1 MKSASQAD
9 IFPRF
14 SDDEYA
20 RREAAVRREMA
31 MRGLDAVIAVGDAG
45 SRGANHANVY
55 WLTNWVDPMV
65 AYVILT
71 RDAGPFLFA
80 SNPLFLHSAQRA
92 GRAAEITAAG
102 MNPGPEIAARL
113 ADLGLA
119 KSRIGIAGVRNI
131 GRASIPSE
139 HRDALIEALPRAEFV
154 DAIDVFIQAR
164 MIKSSEEVTWFERAA
179 ELTDRVIEYLA
190 AEMRIGMP
198 EYQLSALIHEAVLPE
213 GGGVR
218 LQFVGATPMSAP
230 EIIFP
235 WQYPSS
241 RPLQRGDVL
250 LTEISASWGG
260 CSGQIQRP
268 FAIGTEPT
276 AEYQRLYELASGAY
290 ENMVRVL
297 KSGATDKDVRD
308 AAMFIEDA
316 GYKTLDVLLHGW
328 GMQIEPPRVDLP
340 GAMIKRELGPV
351 VFRESMLIVVQP
363 HVVTPDEKRGL
374 QAGGLVVIERDGA
387 RALQKYPMTFIK
399 AG

>member
-1 MKSASQAD
+1 MNGSPD
-9 IFPRF
+9 GEIFPRF
-14 SDDEYA
+14 SDAEYA
-20 RREAAVRREMA
+20 RREVAVRREMEA
-31 MRGLDAVIAVGDAG
+31 RGLDAVIAVGDAG

-80 SNPLFLHSAQRA
+80 SNPLFLHSARRA

-102 MNPGPEIAARL
+102 MNPGPEIAAKL
-113 ADLGLA
+113 TELGLE
-119 KSRIGIAGVRNI
+119 KGRIGIAGVRNI
-131 GRASIPSE
+131 GRASMPSE
-139 HRDALIEALPRAEFV
+139 HRDGLLKALPHAEFV
-154 DAIDVFIQAR
+154 DGIDVFIWAR
-164 MIKSSEEVTWFERAA
+164 MIKSREEIAWFEYGA
-179 ELTDRVIEYLA
+179 ELTDRVIERLA
-190 AEMRIGMP
+190 SEIRVGMP
-198 EYQLSALIHEAVLPE
+198 EYQLSALIHEAVLPQ

-218 LQFVGATPMSAP
+218 LQFVGATPMDAP

-235 WQYPSS
+235 WQYPSN

-268 FAIGTEPT
+268 FAIGAEPT
-276 AEYQRLYELASGAY
+276 AEYQRLYELASQAY
-290 ENMVRVL
+290 ENIVRVL
-297 KSGATDKDVRD
+297 KPGATDKDVRA
-308 AAMFIEDA
+308 AAMFIDEA

-340 GAMIKRELGPV
+340 SAMIKRELGDV
-351 VFRESMLIVVQP
+351 VFEENMLLVVQP
-363 HVVTPDEKRGL
+363 HVVTADEKRGL
-374 QAGGLVVIERDGA
+374 QAGGLVVVEKDGA
-387 RALQKYPMTFIK
+387 RPLQKYPMRFIR